1 MTELK
6 EIPYE
11 DLFDGIKTIP
21 LDYIMDAM
29 EKSLDIDPNSR
40 NLDTTSLTTSR
51 LFMEAQRFYIHE
63 VRVLE
68 KVIAKKNKTDLYLR
82 RYYAGE
88 LPSQVYQAR
97 PLPVKPLKSD
107 IDVWIKADDNYI
119 EMTTLLE
126 EQKRKVKFIESCF
139 DRIKSRGY
147 EIKTAID
154 WRRYLDGN

>member
-21 LDYIMDAM
+21 LDYIMDTM
-29 EKSLDIDPNSR
+29 EKSMDIDPSSR
-40 NLDTTSLTTSR
+40 NLDTTSLITSR

-68 KVIAKKNKTDLYLR
+68 KVVAKKNKTDLYLR

-97 PLPVKPLKSD
+97 PLPVKPLKSEID
-107 IDVWIKADDNYI
+107 IWIKADDNYI

-139 DRIKSRGY
+139 ERIKSRGY

>member
-11 DLFDGIKTIP
+11 ELFDGIKTIP
-21 LDYIMDAM
+21 LDYIMDTM
-29 EKSLDIDPNSR
+29 EKSMDIDPSSR
-40 NLDTTSLTTSR
+40 NLDTTSLITSR

-68 KVIAKKNKTDLYLR
+68 KVVAKKNKTDLYLR

-97 PLPVKPLKSD
+97 PLPVKPLKSEID
-107 IDVWIKADDNYI
+107 IWIKADDNYI

-139 DRIKSRGY
+139 ERIKSRGY

-154 WRRYLDGN
+154 WRRYMDGN